1 METVLI
7 ILAIVWVVIPVL
19 VKSKQKQAKEQA
31 ERERLARQRAA
42 QAPLQQ
48 VERARSVAQPVR
60 TSPLTPNV
68 GTSSSRTP
76 SSGEGWGS
84 LEGRDGPVFEGE
96 EAHEVAT
103 TLKTVQSSLTQLN
116 VSVDHEVTPSGVS
129 GHAHQ
134 ETSLSGV
141 DTSCPPEKAPATQPA
156 PSVAA
161 AVSADSAFVWNP
173 ADARSGLVMAEI
185 LGPCLALRE

>member
-31 ERERLARQRAA
+31 ERERLARRRAA
-42 QAPLQQ
+42 QAAASQQSDRDRTARQMRTTPLEPSVRPSKPSFQPS
-48 VERARSVAQPVR
+48 VEGVGSQEG
-60 TSPLTPNV
+60 TP
-68 GTSSSRTP
+68 GTVLQ
-76 SSGEGWGS
+76 GEM
-84 LEGRDGPVFEGE
+84 
-96 EAHEVAT
+96 AHDVAT
-103 TLKTVQSSLTQLN
+103 DLQEVRSSLTQIQATQQHVITASSN
-116 VSVDHEVTPSGVS
+116 S

-134 ETSLSGV
+134 ETSMSGV
-141 DTSCPPEKAPATQPA
+141 DTSCPPGKAPAMQPI
-156 PSVAA
+156 SSISA
-161 AVSADSAFVWNP
+161 AVSAESAFVWNP